1 MVGGMFWQQR
11 RAVGTCL
18 VLQGLLLVL
27 ISGVARHLPGPLPQ
41 TTELQSAQPG
51 WLHR

>member
-1 MVGGMFWQQR
+1 MVGGMLWQQR

-41 TTELQSAQPG
+41 TMELQSVQPG